1 MDLIN
6 WSELTNLRVIRKLSE
21 IIRNRW
27 NLGIA
32 FTDSEGNI
40 RAVPEGSVYEFDRE
54 MCQLVASTKEKDFEF
69 DVSDADAVG

>member
-6 WSELTNLRVIRKLSE
+6 WPELTNLRVIRKLSE

-32 FTDSEGNI
+32 FTDSDGTI
-40 RAVPEGSVYEFDRE
+40 RAVPEGTVYEFDR
-54 MCQLVASTKEKDFEF
+54 
-69 DVSDADAVG
+69 